1 MEVKELLYSKRLTPE
16 EQRQALKLYLKAA
29 GFLLPD
35 LKQYEDQH
43 GNNDQAQSDG
53 EIINDAVRLRH

>member
-1 MEVKELLYSKRLTPE
+1 MEVKELFYSKRLTAE

-35 LKQYEDQH
+35 LKQCEDQH

-53 EIINDAVRLRH
+53 EVINDAVRLRH